1 MMKSYDIYD
10 TIKEC
15 KRKDFGYMDG
25 IMEFIEKIGTRNL
38 IFAGVGL
45 VVLIILFLFYRGMR
59 LRKYRKLIVDIENR
73 MNAIKSLPLQYRLGR
88 VQSISKNMPD
98 IVEQYEEYAAEFEK
112 ISDFQ
117 KNELAVLVNEV
128 DEQLFYGK
136 LRKVS
141 KKMKELNEM
150 LDVYENDSQALL
162 TKIEKIT
169 EIENIQRIEIIR
181 VKEKYRQTI
190 DQFESIR
197 FKVEE
202 FVPSLLDI
210 FNEVDDSFVQ
220 LEGMMNNQR
229 FEDAK
234 NFTGEIEE
242 RVDWLNQRLEDL
254 PSYIAVVRQYIPKK
268 INHIDTLI
276 EEMSKES
283 FSLNQLEVDSRY
295 DSIKKTLEECVV
307 HIKNL
312 ELDDMGAILQGEADA
327 IDRLIH
333 DLEVEQQAYHE
344 FKEKWDAC
352 YSLITEIYD
361 QYKQALIDSNRINS
375 LYVINE
381 EYIEIDER
389 FQEFDKI
396 LRESYD
402 LEEEMNKGDFAYSQ
416 MIAKVELLKD
426 RASVHQDDLN
436 TFFAF
441 RDHLYLQEQRA
452 IDELENINIVLL
464 EIKSEIKNKHL
475 PMINESYKDYIQD
488 SYDKAA
494 QIQAYRMNRPVEL
507 SELSKRVDGARDV
520 IYKLYDNVH
529 NLIVTAEMVEE
540 AIVFGNRYRSTF
552 LEVNTEL
559 TKAEVL
565 FRNGEYTKAL
575 STAVDIIEKI
585 QPGSY
590 ETLIKKSTEKSE

>member
-1 MMKSYDIYD
+1 M
-10 TIKEC
+10 
-15 KRKDFGYMDG
+15 
-25 IMEFIEKIGTRNL
+25 EKINQVINQIGIRNL
-38 IFAGVGL
+38 IFIGIGI
-45 VVLIILFLFYRGMR
+45 VVVIIIYIFYRGLR
-59 LRKYRKLIVDIENR
+59 LKYYRKQIVEVENE

-88 VQSISKNMPD
+88 VHSISKNMPD
-98 IVEQYEEYAAEFEK
+98 VLEQYQEYAHEFER

-141 KKMKELNEM
+141 KKMKALNEM
-150 LDVYENDSQALL
+150 IETYQHDSQALL
-162 TKIEKIT
+162 EKIEKIT
-169 EIENIQRIEIIR
+169 EIENVQRIEIIR
-181 VKEKYRQTI
+181 VKEKYRGTI
-190 DQFESIR
+190 DHYESIR
-197 FKVEE
+197 YKVEE
-202 FVPSLLDI
+202 FVPRLLDI
-210 FNEVDDSFVQ
+210 FNEIDDAFVQ
-220 LEGMMNNQR
+220 LESMMNNQR

-234 NFTGEIEE
+234 VLTQDIDQ
-242 RVDWLNQRLEDL
+242 RVDMVDEYMKDL

-268 INHIDTLI
+268 LEYIHGLLETMPEDKFALHQLDVDNRIKLI
-276 EEMSKES
+276 ENTLEES
-283 FSLNQLEVDSRY
+283 IQ
-295 DSIKKTLEECVV
+295 SIKKLEFTNVGEV
-307 HIKNL
+307 
-312 ELDDMGAILQGEADA
+312 LQDLVDS
-327 IDRLIH
+327 IDKLIH
-333 DLEVEQQAYHE
+333 DLETEKQAYDE
-344 FKEKWDAC
+344 FKDKWESC
-352 YSLITEIYD
+352 YTLLTDIYD
-361 QYKQALIDSNRINS
+361 QYKQALHDFKRIVN
-375 LYVINE
+375 LYVLNE
-381 EYIEIDER
+381 EDIDIDAHYKD
-389 FQEFDKI
+389 FDKI
-396 LRESYD
+396 LRVSYE
-402 LEEEMNKGDFAYSQ
+402 LEEEMKKGNFSYSQ
-416 MIAKVELLKD
+416 MISQVDNLKKEV
-426 RASVHQDDLN
+426 SVHQEYLDQ
-436 TFFAF
+436 FFTY
-441 RDHLYLQEQRA
+441 RDQLYLQEQRA

-494 QIQAYRMNRPVEL
+494 QIQAYRQNRPVEL
-507 SELSKRVDGARDV
+507 SELSKKVDSARDV

-590 ETLIKKSTEKSE
+590 EALIKKSTEKSV

>member
-1 MMKSYDIYD
+1 
-10 TIKEC
+10 
-15 KRKDFGYMDG
+15 MDG
-25 IMEFIEKIGTRNL
+25 IMKFIEQIGTRNL
-38 IFAGVGL
+38 IFIGIGV
-45 VVLIILFLFYRGMR
+45 VVLIVLLFVYRGLR
-59 LRKYRKLIVDIENR
+59 LRKFRKHIVDVENR

-88 VQSISKNMPD
+88 VHSISKNMPD
-98 IVEQYEEYAAEFEK
+98 VLELYEEYAQEFER
-112 ISDFQ
+112 INDYQ
-117 KNELAVLVNEV
+117 KNDLSILVNEV

-136 LRKVS
+136 LRKVT
-141 KKMKELNEM
+141 KKMKRLEEM
-150 LDVYENDSQALL
+150 LIVYEKDCQALL
-162 TKIEKIT
+162 EKIEKIT
-169 EIENIQRIEIIR
+169 EIENVQRIEIIR
-181 VKEKYRQTI
+181 VKEKYRLTI
-190 DQFESIR
+190 DHFESIR

-202 FVPSLLDI
+202 FVPNLLDV
-210 FNEVDDSFVQ
+210 FNEIDDSFVQ
-220 LEGMMNNQR
+220 LEGLMNNQR
-229 FEDAK
+229 FEEAK
-234 NFTGEIEE
+234 KHTQDIEE
-242 RVDWLNQRLEDL
+242 RVDWVNQRLEDL

-268 INHIDTLI
+268 ITYIEELI
-276 EEMSKES
+276 ELMSEEE
-283 FSLNQLEVDSRY
+283 FSLVQLDVFNRLNM
-295 DSIKKTLEECVV
+295 IKTTLEESTL
-307 HIKNL
+307 HIKEL
-312 ELDDMGAILQGEADA
+312 ELENIAEVLQNLADA
-327 IDRLIH
+327 IDALIK
-333 DLEVEQQAYHE
+333 DLETEKQSFDE
-344 FKEKWDAC
+344 FKQKWDES
-352 YSLITEIYD
+352 YTLITEIYD
-361 QYKQALIDSNRINS
+361 QYKQVMIDYNRIKK
-375 LYVINE
+375 LYVIDEVN
-381 EYIEIDER
+381 IVIDEK
-389 FQEFDKI
+389 FQEFDVI
-396 LRESYD
+396 LKASYD
-402 LEEEMNKGDFAYSQ
+402 LEEEMTKGNFSYSQ
-416 MIAKVELLKD
+416 MIVRVDSLREKA
-426 RASVHQDDLN
+426 AVHQNYLN
-436 TFFAF
+436 DFFAL

-590 ETLIKKSTEKSE
+590 EELIKKSAEKSV

>member
-1 MMKSYDIYD
+1 
-10 TIKEC
+10 
-15 KRKDFGYMDG
+15 MDKV
-25 IMEFIEKIGTRNL
+25 MEFIEKIGTRNL
-38 IFAGVGL
+38 IFVGIGL
-45 VVLIILFLFYRGMR
+45 VVFVILFLLYRGMR
-59 LRKYRKLIVDIENR
+59 LRKYRKLIVEIENR

-88 VQSISKNMPD
+88 VHSISKNMPD
-98 IVEQYEEYAAEFEK
+98 VVEQYQEYAAEFER
-112 ISDFQ
+112 ISDYQ
-117 KNELAVLVNEV
+117 KNDLAVLVNEV

-136 LRKVS
+136 LRQVS
-141 KKMKELNEM
+141 KKMKVLDGM
-150 LDVYENDSQALL
+150 LDTYEKDSQDLL
-162 TKIEKIT
+162 ANIETIT
-169 EIENIQRIEIIR
+169 EIENVQRIEIIR

-190 DQFESIR
+190 DQFETIR

-202 FVPSLLDI
+202 FVPSLLNI

-229 FEDAK
+229 FEDAQ
-234 NFTGEIEE
+234 NFTKEIEE
-242 RVDWLNQRLEDL
+242 KVDWIDQRLADL
-254 PSYIAVVRQYIPKK
+254 PSYIAVIRQYIPKK
-268 INHIDTLI
+268 INHVETLL
-276 EEMSKES
+276 EEMSQDD
-283 FSLNQLEVDSRY
+283 FSLNQLDVQGRFDVIKNTIEE
-295 DSIKKTLEECVV
+295 SIV
-307 HIKNL
+307 HIKRL
-312 ELDDMGAILQGEADA
+312 ELEDMGEVLQNLVDS
-327 IDRLIH
+327 IDSLIH
-333 DLEVEQQAYHE
+333 DLETEKQSFVE

-352 YSLITEIYD
+352 YSLITDIYD
-361 QYKQALIDSNRINS
+361 QYKQAMIDYNRIKS
-375 LYVINE
+375 LYFIDVE
-381 EYIEIDER
+381 KVVIDEK
-389 FQEFDKI
+389 FHEFDKI

-402 LEEEMNKGDFAYSQ
+402 LEEEMKQGDFSYSQ
-416 MIAKVELLKD
+416 MISKVELMND
-426 RASVHQDDLN
+426 RAAAHQDDLN

-441 RDHLYLQEQRA
+441 RDQLYLQEQRA

-590 ETLIKKSTEKSE
+590 EELIKKSSEKSN

>member
-1 MMKSYDIYD
+1 M
-10 TIKEC
+10 
-15 KRKDFGYMDG
+15 
-25 IMEFIEKIGTRNL
+25 EKINQVINQIGIRNL
-38 IFAGVGL
+38 IFIGIGI
-45 VVLIILFLFYRGMR
+45 VVVIIIYIFYRGLR
-59 LRKYRKLIVDIENR
+59 LKYYRKQIVEVENE

-88 VQSISKNMPD
+88 VHSISKNMPD
-98 IVEQYEEYAAEFEK
+98 VLEQYQEYAHEFER

-141 KKMKELNEM
+141 KKMKALNEM
-150 LDVYENDSQALL
+150 IETYQHDSQALL
-162 TKIEKIT
+162 EKIEKIT
-169 EIENIQRIEIIR
+169 EIENVQRIEIIR
-181 VKEKYRQTI
+181 VKEKYRRTI
-190 DQFESIR
+190 DHYESIR
-197 FKVEE
+197 YKVEE
-202 FVPSLLDI
+202 FVPRLLDI
-210 FNEVDDSFVQ
+210 FNEIDDAFVQ
-220 LEGMMNNQR
+220 LESMMNNQR

-234 NFTGEIEE
+234 VLTQDIDQ
-242 RVDWLNQRLEDL
+242 RVDMVDEHMKDL

-268 INHIDTLI
+268 LEYIHGLLETMPEDKFALHQLDVDNRIKLI
-276 EEMSKES
+276 ENTLEES
-283 FSLNQLEVDSRY
+283 IQ
-295 DSIKKTLEECVV
+295 SIKKLEFTNVGEV
-307 HIKNL
+307 
-312 ELDDMGAILQGEADA
+312 LQDLVDS
-327 IDRLIH
+327 IDKLIH
-333 DLEVEQQAYHE
+333 DLETEKQAYDE
-344 FKEKWDAC
+344 FKDKWESC
-352 YSLITEIYD
+352 YTLLTDIYD
-361 QYKQALIDSNRINS
+361 QYKQALHDFKRIVN
-375 LYVINE
+375 LYVLNE
-381 EYIEIDER
+381 EDIDIDAHYKD
-389 FQEFDKI
+389 FDKI
-396 LRESYD
+396 LRVSYE
-402 LEEEMNKGDFAYSQ
+402 LEEEMKKGNFSYSQ
-416 MIAKVELLKD
+416 MISQVDNLKKEV
-426 RASVHQDDLN
+426 SVHQEYLDQ
-436 TFFAF
+436 FFTY
-441 RDHLYLQEQRA
+441 RDQLYLQEQRA

-494 QIQAYRMNRPVEL
+494 QIQAYRQNRPVEL
-507 SELSKRVDGARDV
+507 SELSKKVDSARDV

-590 ETLIKKSTEKSE
+590 EALIKKSTEKSV

>member
-1 MMKSYDIYD
+1 
-10 TIKEC
+10 
-15 KRKDFGYMDG
+15 MDKV
-25 IMEFIEKIGTRNL
+25 MEIIEKIGTRNL
-38 IFAGVGL
+38 IFAGIGL
-45 VVLIILFLFYRGMR
+45 IVLVILFLLYRGMR
-59 LRKYRKLIVDIENR
+59 LRKYRKLIVEVENR

-88 VQSISKNMPD
+88 VHSISKNMPD
-98 IVEQYEEYAAEFEK
+98 VVEQYQEYAAEFER
-112 ISDFQ
+112 ITDYQ

-141 KKMKELNEM
+141 KKMKELDDM
-150 LDVYENDSQALL
+150 LFTYEKDSQALL
-162 TKIEKIT
+162 AQIETIT
-169 EIENIQRIEIIR
+169 EIENVQRIEIIR

-202 FVPSLLDI
+202 FVPSLLNI
-210 FNEVDDSFVQ
+210 FNEIDDSFVK

-229 FEDAK
+229 FEEAQHYTK
-234 NFTGEIEE
+234 EIEE
-242 RVDWLNQRLEDL
+242 RVDWIDQRLEDL

-268 INHIDTLI
+268 INHIETLL
-276 EEMSKES
+276 EEMSQDD
-283 FSLNQLEVDSRY
+283 FSLNQLDVQGRFDVIKNTIEE
-295 DSIKKTLEECVV
+295 SIV
-307 HIKNL
+307 HIKKL
-312 ELDDMGAILQGEADA
+312 ELDNMGEVLQSLVDSIDA
-327 IDRLIH
+327 LIH
-333 DLEVEQQAYHE
+333 DLETEKQSFVE

-352 YSLITEIYD
+352 YTLITEIYD
-361 QYKQALIDSNRINS
+361 QYKQAMIDYNRMKN
-375 LYVINE
+375 LYIIDIDHV
-381 EYIEIDER
+381 EIDEK
-389 FQEFDKI
+389 FHEFDKI
-396 LRESYD
+396 LRESYN
-402 LEEEMNKGDFAYSQ
+402 LEEEMKKGDFSYSQ
-416 MIAKVELLKD
+416 MISKVEIMHN
-426 RASVHQDDLN
+426 RAAAHQDNLD

-441 RDHLYLQEQRA
+441 RDNLYLQEQRA

-507 SELSKRVDGARDV
+507 AELSKRVDGARDV

-590 ETLIKKSTEKSE
+590 EELIKKSSEKSN

>member
-1 MMKSYDIYD
+1 
-10 TIKEC
+10 
-15 KRKDFGYMDG
+15 MDKV
-25 IMEFIEKIGTRNL
+25 MEIIEKIGTRNL
-38 IFAGVGL
+38 IFAGIGL
-45 VVLIILFLFYRGMR
+45 IVLVILFLLYRGMR
-59 LRKYRKLIVDIENR
+59 LRKYRKLIVDVENR

-88 VQSISKNMPD
+88 VHSISKNMPD
-98 IVEQYEEYAAEFEK
+98 VVEQYQEYAAEYER
-112 ISDFQ
+112 ITDYQ

-141 KKMKELNEM
+141 KKMKELDDM
-150 LDVYENDSQALL
+150 LYTYEKDSQALL
-162 TKIEKIT
+162 AQIETIT
-169 EIENIQRIEIIR
+169 EIENVQRIEIIR

-202 FVPSLLDI
+202 FVPSLLNI
-210 FNEVDDSFVQ
+210 FNEIDDSFVK

-229 FEDAK
+229 FEDAQNYTK
-234 NFTGEIEE
+234 EIEE
-242 RVDWLNQRLEDL
+242 RVDWINQRLEDL

-268 INHIDTLI
+268 IKHIETLL
-276 EEMSKES
+276 EEMSQDD
-283 FSLNQLEVDSRY
+283 FSLNQLDVQERFDVIKNTIEE
-295 DSIKKTLEECVV
+295 SIV
-307 HIKNL
+307 HIKKL
-312 ELDDMGAILQGEADA
+312 ELDNMGEVLQSLVDSIDA
-327 IDRLIH
+327 LIH
-333 DLEVEQQAYHE
+333 DLEIEKQSFVE

-361 QYKQALIDSNRINS
+361 QYKQAMIDFNRIKS
-375 LYVINE
+375 LYI
-381 EYIEIDER
+381 IDIDHVGIDQT
-389 FQEFDKI
+389 FHEFDKI

-402 LEEEMNKGDFAYSQ
+402 LEEEMKKGDFSYSQ
-416 MIAKVELLKD
+416 MISKVEMMHNKA
-426 RASVHQDDLN
+426 ASHQDDLDA
-436 TFFAF
+436 FFAF
-441 RDHLYLQEQRA
+441 RDNLYLQEQRA

-507 SELSKRVDGARDV
+507 TELSKRVDGARDV

-590 ETLIKKSTEKSE
+590 EELIKKSSEKSN

>member
-307 HIKNL
+307 HIKHL
-312 ELDDMGAILQGEADA
+312 ELDDMGTILQGEADA

-381 EYIEIDER
+381 EHIEIDER

-452 IDELENINIVLL
+452 IDELESINIVLL

>member
-1 MMKSYDIYD
+1 M
-10 TIKEC
+10 
-15 KRKDFGYMDG
+15 
-25 IMEFIEKIGTRNL
+25 EKINQVINQIGIRNL
-38 IFAGVGL
+38 IFIGIGI
-45 VVLIILFLFYRGMR
+45 VVVIIIYIFYRGLR
-59 LRKYRKLIVDIENR
+59 LKYYRKQIVEVENE

-88 VQSISKNMPD
+88 VHSISKNMPD
-98 IVEQYEEYAAEFEK
+98 VLEQYQEYAHEFER

-141 KKMKELNEM
+141 KKMKALNEM
-150 LDVYENDSQALL
+150 IETYQHDSQALL
-162 TKIEKIT
+162 EKIEKIT
-169 EIENIQRIEIIR
+169 EIENVQRIEIIR
-181 VKEKYRQTI
+181 VKEKYRRTI
-190 DQFESIR
+190 DHYESIR
-197 FKVEE
+197 YKVEE
-202 FVPSLLDI
+202 FVPRLLDI
-210 FNEVDDSFVQ
+210 FNEIDDAFVQ
-220 LEGMMNNQR
+220 LESMMNNQR

-234 NFTGEIEE
+234 VLTQDIDQ
-242 RVDWLNQRLEDL
+242 RVDMVDEYMKDL

-268 INHIDTLI
+268 LEYIHGLLETMPEDKFALHQLDVDNRIKLI
-276 EEMSKES
+276 ENTLEES
-283 FSLNQLEVDSRY
+283 IQ
-295 DSIKKTLEECVV
+295 SIKKLEFTNVGEV
-307 HIKNL
+307 
-312 ELDDMGAILQGEADA
+312 LQDLVDS
-327 IDRLIH
+327 IDKLIH
-333 DLEVEQQAYHE
+333 DLETEKQAYDE
-344 FKEKWDAC
+344 FKDKWESC
-352 YSLITEIYD
+352 YTLLTDIYD
-361 QYKQALIDSNRINS
+361 QYKQALHDFKRIVN
-375 LYVINE
+375 LYVLNE
-381 EYIEIDER
+381 EDIDIDAHYKD
-389 FQEFDKI
+389 FDKI
-396 LRESYD
+396 LRVSYE
-402 LEEEMNKGDFAYSQ
+402 LEEEMKKGNFSYSQ
-416 MIAKVELLKD
+416 MISQVDNLKKEV
-426 RASVHQDDLN
+426 SEHQEYLDQ
-436 TFFAF
+436 FFTY
-441 RDHLYLQEQRA
+441 RDQLYLQEQRA

-494 QIQAYRMNRPVEL
+494 QIQAYRQNRPVEL
-507 SELSKRVDGARDV
+507 SELSKKVDSARDV

-590 ETLIKKSTEKSE
+590 EALIKKSAEKSV

>member
-1 MMKSYDIYD
+1 M
-10 TIKEC
+10 
-15 KRKDFGYMDG
+15 
-25 IMEFIEKIGTRNL
+25 EKINQVINQIGIRNL
-38 IFAGVGL
+38 IFIGIGI
-45 VVLIILFLFYRGMR
+45 VVVIIIYIFYRGLR
-59 LRKYRKLIVDIENR
+59 LKYYRKQIVEVENE

-88 VQSISKNMPD
+88 VHSISKNMPD
-98 IVEQYEEYAAEFEK
+98 VLEQYQEYAHEFER

-141 KKMKELNEM
+141 KKMKALNEM
-150 LDVYENDSQALL
+150 IETYQHDSQALL
-162 TKIEKIT
+162 EKIEKIT
-169 EIENIQRIEIIR
+169 EIENVQRIEIIR
-181 VKEKYRQTI
+181 VKEKYRRTI
-190 DQFESIR
+190 DHYESIR
-197 FKVEE
+197 YKVEE
-202 FVPSLLDI
+202 FVPRLLDI
-210 FNEVDDSFVQ
+210 FNEIDDAFVQ
-220 LEGMMNNQR
+220 LESMMNNQR

-234 NFTGEIEE
+234 VLTQDIDQ
-242 RVDWLNQRLEDL
+242 RVYMVDEYMKDL

-268 INHIDTLI
+268 LEYIHGLLETMPEDKFALHQLDVDNRIKLI
-276 EEMSKES
+276 ENTLEES
-283 FSLNQLEVDSRY
+283 IQ
-295 DSIKKTLEECVV
+295 SIKKLEFTNVGEV
-307 HIKNL
+307 
-312 ELDDMGAILQGEADA
+312 LQDLVDS
-327 IDRLIH
+327 IDKLIH
-333 DLEVEQQAYHE
+333 DLETEKQAYDE
-344 FKEKWDAC
+344 FKDKWESC
-352 YSLITEIYD
+352 YTLLTDIYD
-361 QYKQALIDSNRINS
+361 QYKQALHDFKRIVN
-375 LYVINE
+375 LYVLNE
-381 EYIEIDER
+381 EDIDIDAHYKD
-389 FQEFDKI
+389 FDKI
-396 LRESYD
+396 LRVSYE
-402 LEEEMNKGDFAYSQ
+402 LEEEMKKGNFSYSQ
-416 MIAKVELLKD
+416 MISQVDNLKKEV
-426 RASVHQDDLN
+426 SGHQEYLDQ
-436 TFFAF
+436 FFTY
-441 RDHLYLQEQRA
+441 RDQLYLQEQRA

-494 QIQAYRMNRPVEL
+494 QIQAYRQNRPVEL
-507 SELSKRVDGARDV
+507 SELSKKVDSARDV

-590 ETLIKKSTEKSE
+590 EALIKKSTEKSV

>member
-1 MMKSYDIYD
+1 
-10 TIKEC
+10 
-15 KRKDFGYMDG
+15 MDKV
-25 IMEFIEKIGTRNL
+25 MEFIEKIGTRNL
-38 IFAGVGL
+38 IFVGIGL
-45 VVLIILFLFYRGMR
+45 VVLVILFLLYRGMR
-59 LRKYRKLIVDIENR
+59 LRKYRKLIVEIENR

-88 VQSISKNMPD
+88 VHSISKNMPD
-98 IVEQYEEYAAEFEK
+98 VVEQYQEYAAEFER
-112 ISDFQ
+112 ISDYQ
-117 KNELAVLVNEV
+117 KNDLAVLVNEV

-136 LRKVS
+136 LRQVS
-141 KKMKELNEM
+141 KKMKVLDGM
-150 LDVYENDSQALL
+150 LDTYEKDSQDLL
-162 TKIEKIT
+162 ANIETIT
-169 EIENIQRIEIIR
+169 EIENVQRIEIIR

-190 DQFESIR
+190 DQFETIR

-202 FVPSLLDI
+202 FVPSLLNV

-220 LEGMMNNQR
+220 LEGMMNNQK
-229 FEDAK
+229 FEDAQ
-234 NFTGEIEE
+234 NFTKEIEE
-242 RVDWLNQRLEDL
+242 KVDWIDQRLADL
-254 PSYIAVVRQYIPKK
+254 PSYIAVIRQYIPKK
-268 INHIDTLI
+268 INHVETLL
-276 EEMSKES
+276 EEMSQDD
-283 FSLNQLEVDSRY
+283 FSLNQLDVQGRFDVIKNTIEE
-295 DSIKKTLEECVV
+295 SIV
-307 HIKNL
+307 HIKRL
-312 ELDDMGAILQGEADA
+312 ELEDMGEVLQNLVDS
-327 IDRLIH
+327 IDSLIH
-333 DLEVEQQAYHE
+333 DLETEKQSFVE

-352 YSLITEIYD
+352 YSLITDIYD
-361 QYKQALIDSNRINS
+361 QYKQAMIDYNRIKS
-375 LYVINE
+375 LYFIDVE
-381 EYIEIDER
+381 KVVIDEK
-389 FQEFDKI
+389 FHEFDKI

-402 LEEEMNKGDFAYSQ
+402 LEEEMKQGDFSYSQ
-416 MIAKVELLKD
+416 MISKVELMND
-426 RASVHQDDLN
+426 RAAAHQDDLN

-441 RDHLYLQEQRA
+441 RDQLYLQEQRA

-590 ETLIKKSTEKSE
+590 EELIKKSSEKSN

>member
-1 MMKSYDIYD
+1 M
-10 TIKEC
+10 
-15 KRKDFGYMDG
+15 
-25 IMEFIEKIGTRNL
+25 EKINQVINQIGIRNL
-38 IFAGVGL
+38 IFIGIGI
-45 VVLIILFLFYRGMR
+45 VVVIIIYIFYRGLR
-59 LRKYRKLIVDIENR
+59 LKYYRKQIVEVENE

-88 VQSISKNMPD
+88 VHSISKNMPD
-98 IVEQYEEYAAEFEK
+98 VLEQYQEYAHEFER

-141 KKMKELNEM
+141 KKMKALNEM
-150 LDVYENDSQALL
+150 IETYQHDSQALL
-162 TKIEKIT
+162 EKIEKIT
-169 EIENIQRIEIIR
+169 EIENVQRIEIIR
-181 VKEKYRQTI
+181 VKEKYRRTI
-190 DQFESIR
+190 DHYESIR
-197 FKVEE
+197 YKVEE
-202 FVPSLLDI
+202 FVPRLLDI
-210 FNEVDDSFVQ
+210 FNEIDDAFVQ
-220 LEGMMNNQR
+220 LESMMNNQR

-234 NFTGEIEE
+234 VLTQDIDQ
-242 RVDWLNQRLEDL
+242 RVDMVDEHMKDL

-268 INHIDTLI
+268 LEYIHGLLETMPEDKFALHQLDVDNRIKLIKNTL
-276 EEMSKES
+276 EESI
-283 FSLNQLEVDSRY
+283 Q
-295 DSIKKTLEECVV
+295 SIKKLEFTNVGEV
-307 HIKNL
+307 
-312 ELDDMGAILQGEADA
+312 LQDLVDS
-327 IDRLIH
+327 IDKLIH
-333 DLEVEQQAYHE
+333 DLETEKQAYDE
-344 FKEKWDAC
+344 FKDKWESC
-352 YSLITEIYD
+352 YTLLTDIYD
-361 QYKQALIDSNRINS
+361 QYKQALHDFKRIVN
-375 LYVINE
+375 LYVLNE
-381 EYIEIDER
+381 EDIDIDAHYKD
-389 FQEFDKI
+389 FDKI
-396 LRESYD
+396 LRVSYE
-402 LEEEMNKGDFAYSQ
+402 LEEEMKKGNFSYSQ
-416 MIAKVELLKD
+416 MISQVDNLKKEV
-426 RASVHQDDLN
+426 SEHQEYLDQ
-436 TFFAF
+436 FFTY
-441 RDHLYLQEQRA
+441 RDQLYLQEQRA

-494 QIQAYRMNRPVEL
+494 QIQAYRQNRPVEL
-507 SELSKRVDGARDV
+507 SELSKKVDSARDV

-590 ETLIKKSTEKSE
+590 EALIKKSAEKSV

>member
-1 MMKSYDIYD
+1 M
-10 TIKEC
+10 
-15 KRKDFGYMDG
+15 
-25 IMEFIEKIGTRNL
+25 EKINQVINQIGIRNL
-38 IFAGVGL
+38 IFIGIGI
-45 VVLIILFLFYRGMR
+45 VVVIIIYIFYRGLR
-59 LRKYRKLIVDIENR
+59 LKYYRKQIVEVENE

-88 VQSISKNMPD
+88 VHSISKNMPD
-98 IVEQYEEYAAEFEK
+98 VLEQYQEYAHEFER

-141 KKMKELNEM
+141 KKMKTLNEM
-150 LDVYENDSQALL
+150 IETYQHDSQALL
-162 TKIEKIT
+162 EKIEKIT
-169 EIENIQRIEIIR
+169 EIENVQRIEIIR
-181 VKEKYRQTI
+181 VKEKYRRTI
-190 DQFESIR
+190 DHYESIR
-197 FKVEE
+197 YKVEE
-202 FVPSLLDI
+202 FVPRLLDI
-210 FNEVDDSFVQ
+210 FNEIDDAFVQ
-220 LEGMMNNQR
+220 LESMMNNQR

-234 NFTGEIEE
+234 VLTQDIDQ
-242 RVDWLNQRLEDL
+242 RVYMVDEYMKDL

-268 INHIDTLI
+268 LEYIHGLLETMPEDKFALHQLDVDNRIKLI
-276 EEMSKES
+276 ENTLEES
-283 FSLNQLEVDSRY
+283 IQ
-295 DSIKKTLEECVV
+295 SIKKLEFTNVGEV
-307 HIKNL
+307 
-312 ELDDMGAILQGEADA
+312 LQDLVDS
-327 IDRLIH
+327 IDKLIH
-333 DLEVEQQAYHE
+333 DLETEKQAYDE
-344 FKEKWDAC
+344 FKDKWESC
-352 YSLITEIYD
+352 YTLLTDIYD
-361 QYKQALIDSNRINS
+361 QYKQALHDFKRIVN
-375 LYVINE
+375 LYVLNE
-381 EYIEIDER
+381 EDIDIDAHYKD
-389 FQEFDKI
+389 FDKI
-396 LRESYD
+396 LRVSYE
-402 LEEEMNKGDFAYSQ
+402 LEEEMKKGNFSYSQ
-416 MIAKVELLKD
+416 MISQVDNLKKEV
-426 RASVHQDDLN
+426 SGHQEYLDQ
-436 TFFAF
+436 FFTY
-441 RDHLYLQEQRA
+441 RDQLYLQEQRA

-494 QIQAYRMNRPVEL
+494 QIQAYRQNRPVEL
-507 SELSKRVDGARDV
+507 SELSKKVDSARDV

-590 ETLIKKSTEKSE
+590 EALIKKSTEKSV

>member
-1 MMKSYDIYD
+1 M
-10 TIKEC
+10 
-15 KRKDFGYMDG
+15 
-25 IMEFIEKIGTRNL
+25 EKINQVINQIGIRNL
-38 IFAGVGL
+38 IFIGIGI
-45 VVLIILFLFYRGMR
+45 VVVIIIYIFYRGLR
-59 LRKYRKLIVDIENR
+59 LKYYRKQIVEVENE

-88 VQSISKNMPD
+88 VHSISKNMPD
-98 IVEQYEEYAAEFEK
+98 VLEQYQEYAHEFER

-141 KKMKELNEM
+141 KKMKALNEM
-150 LDVYENDSQALL
+150 IETYQHDSQALL
-162 TKIEKIT
+162 EKIEKIT
-169 EIENIQRIEIIR
+169 EIENVQRIEIIR
-181 VKEKYRQTI
+181 VKEKYRRTI
-190 DQFESIR
+190 DHYESIR
-197 FKVEE
+197 YKVEE
-202 FVPSLLDI
+202 FVPRLLDI
-210 FNEVDDSFVQ
+210 FNEIDDAFVQ
-220 LEGMMNNQR
+220 LESMMNNQR

-234 NFTGEIEE
+234 VLTQDIDQ
-242 RVDWLNQRLEDL
+242 RVDMVDEYMKDL

-268 INHIDTLI
+268 LEYIHGLLETMPEDKFALHQLDVDNRIKLI
-276 EEMSKES
+276 ENTLEES
-283 FSLNQLEVDSRY
+283 IQ
-295 DSIKKTLEECVV
+295 SIKKLEFTNVGEV
-307 HIKNL
+307 
-312 ELDDMGAILQGEADA
+312 LQDLVDS
-327 IDRLIH
+327 IDKLIH
-333 DLEVEQQAYHE
+333 DLETEKQAYDE
-344 FKEKWDAC
+344 FKDKWESC
-352 YSLITEIYD
+352 YTLLTDIYD
-361 QYKQALIDSNRINS
+361 QYKQALHDFKRIVN
-375 LYVINE
+375 LYVLNE
-381 EYIEIDER
+381 EDIDIDAHYKD
-389 FQEFDKI
+389 FDKI
-396 LRESYD
+396 LRVSYE
-402 LEEEMNKGDFAYSQ
+402 LEEEMKKGNFSYSQ
-416 MIAKVELLKD
+416 MISQVDNLKKEV
-426 RASVHQDDLN
+426 SVHQEYLDQ
-436 TFFAF
+436 FFTY
-441 RDHLYLQEQRA
+441 RDQLYLQEQRA

-494 QIQAYRMNRPVEL
+494 QIQAYRQNRPVEL
-507 SELSKRVDGARDV
+507 SELSKKVDSARDV

-590 ETLIKKSTEKSE
+590 EALIKKSAEKSV